1 VTSSSPVPGT
11 GLPTGPGPGAG
22 PVAGAPSAPVTDPA
36 LAADPTPGAALA
48 PVTDPARSV
57 RRADHLGLEVLLVL
71 GVSLGISAISSWINF
86 LDIQTRGGFR
96 NATATLNP
104 SESPRAWVDLSY
116 QLLGI
121 LNGVVPALLAL
132 LLLSRVPALPGFGI
146 GLDRLRGKRETLQG
160 LGIAALIG
168 LPGLGLVVL
177 ARHLGIN
184 AQLEASGI
192 ADVWYRYPILIAEG
206 IQNGVLEEIV
216 MIGYLLTRLRARN
229 WPAWQAIGVSALIRG
244 SYHTYQGIGGF
255 VGNLVMGA
263 LFGWWFTRTKRVLP
277 LVIAHSVIDIV
288 SFVGYA
294 ALHGRVGWI

>member
-1 VTSSSPVPGT
+1 VTSASPLPDAGLSSPP
-11 GLPTGPGPGAG
+11 
-22 PVAGAPSAPVTDPA
+22 D
-36 LAADPTPGAALA
+36 
-48 PVTDPARSV
+48 DPARQHSPH
-57 RRADHLGLEVLLVL
+57 ADRLGLEVLLVL

-146 GLDRLRGKRETLQG
+146 GLDRLRPRLETLQG

-168 LPGLGLVVL
+168 IPGLGLVIL
-177 ARHLGIN
+177 ARHLGVN
-184 AQLEASGI
+184 AQLEASGL
-192 ADVWYRYPILIAEG
+192 ADVWYRYPVLVAEG

-229 WPAWQAIGVSALIRG
+229 WPAWQAVLVSALIRG

-255 VGNLVMGA
+255 VGNLVMGL
-263 LFGWWFTRTKRVLP
+263 LFGWWFTRTRRVLP

>member
-1 VTSSSPVPGT
+1 VTSASPVPGTGTPVPGT
-11 GLPTGPGPGAG
+11 GLPPAGEPAGAAELPAASAG
-22 PVAGAPSAPVTDPA
+22 P
-36 LAADPTPGAALA
+36 
-48 PVTDPARSV
+48 ARQPD
-57 RRADHLGLEVLLVL
+57 RFGLEILLVL
-71 GVSLGISAISSWINF
+71 GVSLGISAIGSWINF

-116 QLLGI
+116 QLLGV

-146 GLDRLRGKRETLQG
+146 GLDRLRPRLDALQG

-177 ARHLGIN
+177 ARHLGVN
-184 AQLEASGI
+184 AELEASGL
-192 ADVWYRYPILIAEG
+192 ADVWYRYPVLVLEG

-216 MIGYLLTRLRARN
+216 MIGYLLTRLRSMN
-229 WPAWQAIGVSALIRG
+229 WPVWRAVLLSAVIRG

-255 VGNLVMGA
+255 VGNFVMGM
-263 LFGWWFTRTKRVLP
+263 LFGWWFTRTRRVLP

>member
-1 VTSSSPVPGT
+1 VPGSD
-11 GLPTGPGPGAG
+11 LHAEPAPGADFPPAAQPDG
-22 PVAGAPSAPVTDPA
+22 PAS
-36 LAADPTPGAALA
+36 
-48 PVTDPARSV
+48 RSH
-57 RRADHLGLEVLLVL
+57 RLDMEVLLVL
-71 GVSLGISAISSWINF
+71 GVSLGISALYSWVNF

-96 NATATLNP
+96 GATATLNP

-121 LNGVVPALLAL
+121 VNGVVPALLAL

-146 GLDRLRGKRETLQG
+146 GLDRVRLGRESLQG

-168 LPGLGLVVL
+168 LPGLALVIV
-177 ARHLGIN
+177 ARHLGLN
-184 AQLEASGI
+184 AELQGSGL
-192 ADVWYRYPILIAEG
+192 ADIWYRYPVLILEAVK
-206 IQNGVLEEIV
+206 NGVLEEFVIV
-216 MIGYLLTRLRARN
+216 GYLLTRLRALN
-229 WPAWQAIGVSALIRG
+229 WPAGRAILVSALIRA

-263 LFGWWFTRTKRVLP
+263 LFGWWFARTRRVLP

-294 ALHGRVGWI
+294 ALHGRVNWI

>member
-1 VTSSSPVPGT
+1 VNSP
-11 GLPTGPGPGAG
+11 LPLPEAE
-22 PVAGAPSAPVTDPA
+22 PA
-36 LAADPTPGAALA
+36 AA
-48 PVTDPARSV
+48 ARSASV
-57 RRADHLGLEVLLVL
+57 AEPAPTAARPGDRLGLEVLLVL
-71 GVSLGISAISSWINF
+71 GVSLGISAIGSWINF

-104 SESPRAWVDLSY
+104 SANPRAWVDLSY
-116 QLLGI
+116 QLLDL

-132 LLLSRVPALPGFGI
+132 LLLSRMPGLPGFGI
-146 GLDRLRGKRETLQG
+146 GLDRLRLKTESWQG
-160 LGIAALIG
+160 LGFAALIG
-168 LPGLGLVVL
+168 IPGLLLVII
-177 ARHLGIN
+177 ARWLGVN
-184 AQLEASGI
+184 AQIEASGL
-192 ADVWYRYPILIAEG
+192 AEVWYRYPVLVLDG

-216 MIGYLLTRLRARN
+216 MVGYLLTRFRQLN
-229 WPAWQAIGVSALIRG
+229 WSTGKAVLVSAVIRG

-294 ALHGRVGWI
+294 ALHGRVGWL

>member
-1 VTSSSPVPGT
+1 VTSASP
-11 GLPTGPGPGAG
+11 LPGAG
-22 PVAGAPSAPVTDPA
+22 LTTGRAPGDDRAGR
-36 LAADPTPGAALA
+36 
-48 PVTDPARSV
+48 RSD
-57 RRADHLGLEVLLVL
+57 RLGVEVLLVL
-71 GVSLGISAISSWINF
+71 GVSLGISAIGSWINF

-96 NATATLNP
+96 HATATLNP

-116 QLLGI
+116 QLLDL

-132 LLLSRVPALPGFGI
+132 LLLSRLPALPGFGI
-146 GLDRLRGKRETLQG
+146 GLDRLRLRVESLQG

-168 LPGLGLVVL
+168 LPGLGLVIL
-177 ARHLGIN
+177 ARHLGVN
-184 AQLEASGI
+184 AQLEASGL
-192 ADVWYRYPILIAEG
+192 ADVWYRYPVLILEG

-216 MIGYLLTRLRARN
+216 MIGYLLTRLRAMN
-229 WPAWQAIGVSALIRG
+229 WPAGRAILVSALIRG

-255 VGNLVMGA
+255 LGNLVMGA

-294 ALHGRVGWI
+294 ALHGRVSWL